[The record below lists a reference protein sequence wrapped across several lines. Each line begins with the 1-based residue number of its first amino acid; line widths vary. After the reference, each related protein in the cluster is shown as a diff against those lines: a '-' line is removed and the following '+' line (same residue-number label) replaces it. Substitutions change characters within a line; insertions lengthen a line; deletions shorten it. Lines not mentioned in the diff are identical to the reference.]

1 MGLEGPGER
10 GLRWDV
16 NQELERLPEDLGTSQ
31 VGPPGFPHPKHH
43 PREPVPSSVM
53 LYCKPVGFCL
63 WFAGGQGVISQV
75 SPDPS
80 CLKLSGVS
88 ADFRVTGWSSGLSSK
103 TEELRGFEQVT

>member
-1 MGLEGPGER
+1 MI
-10 GLRWDV
+10 WDV
-16 NQELERLPEDLGTSQ
+16 NQELEGLPEDLGTSQ
-31 VGPPGFPHPKHH
+31 VGPPGFPHPKRH
-43 PREPVPSSVM
+43 PWEPVPSLVM

-63 WFAGGQGVISQV
+63 LFAGGQGVISQV